1 MNPAAPLP
9 RRRRWPLIL
18 GALLLILAGLW
29 TGLWYAAA
37 GIAERTIAGW
47 KVREAQAGRVY
58 SCATQTIGGFPFA
71 IQVQCADVGAE
82 LKSSQPQLAVKAKDL
97 LISAW
102 LWQPTVLTT
111 EVIGPLTIAEPGQAV
126 GVAARWSRAQTE
138 VRGLPTSPEKV
149 SIKIEAPAVDRAPGG
164 ENLFKASRLELD
176 GRMVSG
182 TVQDHPVIEIALKL
196 VAAVAPSWHPAAAQ
210 PIDADVTAVLRGLT
224 DFSPKPWP
232 ARLRE
237 LQAAGGRIEIA
248 HARVRQGETLAVANG
263 ALGLS
268 PGGRLDGELRLTVA
282 NLEQLLPA
290 LGLDRMMAQQKAPK
304 ELDSAFGA
312 LDRIMPG
319 LGNVARQ
326 NAGPMIV
333 ASINLMGQPTELE
346 GRRAV
351 MLPLRFKDGAVSLGP
366 VMIGYTPPLF

>member
-1 MNPAAPLP
+1 MNQAAPLP
-9 RRRRWPLIL
+9 RRRRWPLVV
-18 GALLLILAGLW
+18 GALLLFLAGLW

-37 GIAERTIAGW
+37 GIADRTIAGW

-58 SCATQTIGGFPFA
+58 TCATQTIGGFPFG

-82 LKSSQPQLAVKAKDL
+82 LKSSQPPLAVMAKDV
-97 LISAW
+97 LISARV
-102 LWQPTVLTT
+102 WQPTVLTS
-111 EVIGPLTIAEPGQAV
+111 EIIGPLTIAEPGQAV
-126 GVAARWSRAQTE
+126 SLAAHWSRAQTE

-149 SIKIEAPAVDRAPGG
+149 SIKIEAPAVDRARGG

-196 VAAVAPSWHPAAAQ
+196 VAAVAPSWHPAAAR
-210 PIDADVTAVLRGLT
+210 PVDADITAVLRGLN
-224 DFSPKPWP
+224 DFSPKPWA

-237 LQAAGGRIEIA
+237 LQAAGGRIDIA
-248 HARVRQGETLAVANG
+248 HARMRQGDTLAVANG
-263 ALGLS
+263 VLGLS
-268 PGGRLDGELRLTVA
+268 PSGRLDGELRLTVA

-290 LGLDRMMAQQKAPK
+290 LGLDQMMAQQKTPK

-319 LGNVARQ
+319 LGNMARQ

-346 GRRAV
+346 GQRAV

-366 VMIGYTPPLF
+366 VMIGYMPPLF

>member
-1 MNPAAPLP
+1 MNQAAPFP

-37 GIAERTIAGW
+37 GIADRTVAGW

-58 SCATQTIGGFPFA
+58 SCATQTIGGFPFG

-82 LKSSQPQLAVKAKDL
+82 LKSSQPPLAVKAKDV
-97 LISAW
+97 LISARV
-102 LWQPTVLTT
+102 WQPTVLTS

-126 GVAARWSRAQTE
+126 SVAAHWSRAQTE

-149 SIKIEAPAVDRAPGG
+149 SIKIEAPVVDRAPGG

-176 GRMVSG
+176 GRMLSG

-210 PIDADVTAVLRGLT
+210 PVDADITAVLRGLT

-237 LQAAGGRIEIA
+237 LQAAGGRIDIA
-248 HARVRQGETLAVANG
+248 HARVRQGDTLAVANG
-263 ALGLS
+263 VLGLS
-268 PGGRLDGELRLTVA
+268 PSGRLDGELRLTVA

-290 LGLDRMMAQQKAPK
+290 LGLDQMMAQQRAPK

-319 LGNVARQ
+319 LGNMARQ

-346 GRRAV
+346 GQRAV

-366 VMIGYTPPLF
+366 VMIGYMPPLF